1 LIPNNL
7 DEVQSK
13 ARQAKKAKQAKQ
25 AKRDVTT
32 EAILLADL
40 QIIN

>member
-1 LIPNNL
+1 MIPNNL